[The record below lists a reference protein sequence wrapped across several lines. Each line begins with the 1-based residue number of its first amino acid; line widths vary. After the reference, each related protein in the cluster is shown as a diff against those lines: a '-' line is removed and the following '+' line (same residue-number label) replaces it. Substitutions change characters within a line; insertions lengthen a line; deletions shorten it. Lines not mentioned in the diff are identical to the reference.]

1 MNILKTLFSVLIIL
15 AFCLMSGC
23 KMPGKKL
30 TFAPEIDRR
39 PNYDMETQRTMK
51 QAKLGPVTER
61 VALIIAPGRYKSSKI
76 EDSGYIQ
83 EDFEIILST
92 MDDKFD
98 YVYSTPSIQAKMADN
113 EKEIERCLNSC
124 GKNTLLVVF
133 LAGKA
138 VKSGE
143 RYYLLGYDSDPGKV
157 SKTSL
162 DIAKV
167 IETIDKAGCG
177 RILIFANLYPDGKKP
192 GELIKYLAQLPCFDR
207 RFDLSQEMRLVVTNF
222 STKDKPYRFYIGFQG
237 ADIFSWH
244 MAIGLRGQADKV
256 LNGGNNDGK
265 ISVDELLQYIREEMA
280 SSLVY
285 KQQPSSI
292 GNFSADTIIVK

>member
-1 MNILKTLFSVLIIL
+1 MNILKAFFFILTLT
-15 AFCLMSGC
+15 AFFFMSGC
-23 KMPGKKL
+23 KAPQGKL
-30 TFAPEIDRR
+30 TFAPELDKR
-39 PNYDMETQRTMK
+39 PNYDKDTQLAMK
-51 QAKLGPVTER
+51 RAQLGPVSER
-61 VALIIAPGRYKSSKI
+61 VGLIIAPGRYKSTRI

-98 YVYSTPSIQAKMADN
+98 YVYSTPSIRAKRADS
-113 EKEIERCLNSC
+113 EKTIKRCLNSC

-138 VKSGE
+138 VKTGGK
-143 RYYLLGYDSDPGKV
+143 YYLLGYDSDPANV

-162 DIAKV
+162 DIAKT
-167 IETIDKAGCG
+167 IKTIDESGCG
-177 RILIFANLYPDGKKP
+177 RILIFTDFYPDGKNP
-192 GELIKYLAQLPCFDR
+192 GELIKFLAQLPCFDR
-207 RFDLSQEMRLVVTNF
+207 RFDLSQEMRLMVTNF

-244 MAIGLRGQADKV
+244 MAIGMRGQADKV

-265 ISVDELLQYIREEMA
+265 TSVDELLQYIREEMA

-285 KQQPSSI
+285 KQKPSSI
-292 GNFSADTIIVK
+292 GNFAADTVIVK

>member
-1 MNILKTLFSVLIIL
+1 MNILKAFFFILTLLV
-15 AFCLMSGC
+15 FCFMYGC
-23 KMPGKKL
+23 KAPEGKM
-30 TFAPEIDRR
+30 TFAPEPDKR
-39 PNYDMETQRTMK
+39 PNYDKETQQTMK
-51 QAKLGPVTER
+51 RAQLGPVSER
-61 VALIIAPGRYKSSKI
+61 VGLIIAPGRYESTKI

-98 YVYSTPSIQAKMADN
+98 YVYSTSSIQAKLADN
-113 EKEIERCLNSC
+113 EKTIKRCLNSC

-138 VKSGE
+138 VKAGE
-143 RYYLLGYDSDPGKV
+143 KYYLLGYDSDPGNIT
-157 SKTSL
+157 KTSL

-167 IETIDKAGCG
+167 IKTIDESGCG
-177 RILIFANLYPDGKKP
+177 RILIFADLYPDGKNP
-192 GELIKYLAQLPCFDR
+192 GELIKYLAQLPCFDK
-207 RFDLSQEMRLVVTNF
+207 RFDLSQEMRMVVTNF

-244 MAIGLRGQADKV
+244 MAIGMRGQADKV

-285 KQQPSSI
+285 QQKPSSI
-292 GNFSADTIIVK
+292 GNFSADTVIVK